1 MLNPPQLPDFDPEDL
16 QSRIHGV
23 EEEASLDAGVSREH
37 YLEVG

>member
-16 QSRIHGV
+16 QSRIHGA